1 LENKWLTEH
10 HTSPEEIAE
19 LLEVVNRDL
28 SQCQTPGLFPDWQLS
43 IAYNA
48 ALQAATAALAAAGYR
63 VARGASH
70 HYLVIQSLSFTL
82 GADAALVAQLDQF
95 RKKRNILDYQRAGV
109 ASNQEA
115 NEMKALAQRLHRD
128 VMDWLKAKH
137 PQLLRT

>member
-1 LENKWLTEH
+1 
-10 HTSPEEIAE
+10 
-19 LLEVVNRDL
+19 
-28 SQCQTPGLFPDWQLS
+28 
-43 IAYNA
+43 
-48 ALQAATAALAAAGYR
+48 
-63 VARGASH
+63 
-70 HYLVIQSLSFTL
+70 VIQSLSFTL